1 MVLESGLQIMLSLG
15 GKKVFPIDLIYI
27 LYVCSVTDCFP
38 ERTLSSGTGKGSA
51 LFHVALF

>member
-15 GKKVFPIDLIYI
+15 KKSFPHWLDLYTD
-27 LYVCSVTDCFP
+27 VCSVTDCFP